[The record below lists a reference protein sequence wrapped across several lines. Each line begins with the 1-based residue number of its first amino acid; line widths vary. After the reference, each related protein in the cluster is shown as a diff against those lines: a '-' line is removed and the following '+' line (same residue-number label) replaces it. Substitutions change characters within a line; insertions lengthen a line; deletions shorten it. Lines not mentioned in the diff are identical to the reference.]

1 MRGVSLRKRYRFFS
15 GCFSEYAGLL
25 SFFKKKEN
33 TATFYP
39 DPDDVRDPVFN
50 PLIKHFTTPKDF
62 TATPPKEETKN
73 PMGPIRGLLSRSRQD
88 LSKIDA
94 DVAFKKPLESAS
106 SSGSDRGR
114 ANSDYY
120 PPYKIDLSS
129 PLHQTNNLYRVHS
142 SESVV
147 KPAEEIALSNT
158 PEDDTD
164 IVPFNR
170 HPNNRSER
178 PEKLE
183 RPKSNTLCLFERCSP
198 FSRFV

>member
-1 MRGVSLRKRYRFFS
+1 MRGVSLRKRYRLFS
-15 GCFSEYAGLL
+15 GCFSECALLL

-39 DPDDVRDPVFN
+39 DPVFN

-94 DVAFKKPLESAS
+94 DVAFKKPIESAS

-147 KPAEEIALSNT
+147 KPVEEIAPSNT

-183 RPKSNTLCLFERCSP
+183 RPKSNTLCLFERYSP

>member
-1 MRGVSLRKRYRFFS
+1 
-15 GCFSEYAGLL
+15 
-25 SFFKKKEN
+25 
-33 TATFYP
+33 
-39 DPDDVRDPVFN
+39 
-50 PLIKHFTTPKDF
+50 
-62 TATPPKEETKN
+62 
-73 PMGPIRGLLSRSRQD
+73 MGPIRGLLSRSRQD

-114 ANSDYY
+114 PNSDYY

-142 SESVV
+142 SENVA
-147 KPAEEIALSNT
+147 KPTEESTTLSNT

-183 RPKSNTLCLFERCSP
+183 RSKSKTLCWKI
-198 FSRFV
+198 FSIFSAPLTFLR